1 MRSWN
6 DLQNNGADTVDLLA
20 DVTSP
25 DVNDFLW
32 RDGDLATR
40 CMMDAARR
48 ADDIWNSVITI
59 RPLCNGLS
67 PVQHTELPENQ
78 IKLSN

>member
-48 ADDIWNSVITI
+48 ADDI
-59 RPLCNGLS
+59 
-67 PVQHTELPENQ
+67 
-78 IKLSN
+78 